1 MKSNENNE
9 LYLKCKR
16 KNIRFETVCEV
27 GVYMPETSNV
37 LNFITDGIKAILVE
51 PDKKSLAR
59 IHDMFKGKNVLVHP
73 VAIYDYNGELELV
86 QRDASTFAKDLPSSP
101 AQVNDNY
108 TINKDDTFKVPCKVF
123 NELDSGNIDLLC
135 VDTEG
140 SEWYVIKN
148 LVSRPKIISLETH
161 GRFYTNPFKKEI
173 NEWMK
178 KNGYSTWYKTKSDTI
193 YYKENLIRISW
204 KEKIALWFMN
214 IYLKTRRLK
223 RFLYFKS

>member
-9 LYLKCKR
+9 LYLKCKK
-16 KNIRFETVCEV
+16 KNIHFETVCEV
-27 GVYMPETSNV
+27 GVYMPETSNI
-37 LNFITDGIKAILVE
+37 LNFMNDGINSILVE

-59 IHDMFKGKNVLVHP
+59 IHDMFKDKNVVVHP
-73 VAIYDYNGELELV
+73 IAIYDYNGELELV

-108 TINKDDTFKVPCKVF
+108 TINKEDTFKVPCKVF
-123 NELDSGNIDLLC
+123 NEVDPGNIDLLC

-148 LVSRPKIISLETH
+148 LVSRPKCISLETH
-161 GRFYTNPFKKEI
+161 GRFYTNPFI
-173 NEWMK
+173 NEIKTWMRT
-178 KNGYSTWYKTKSDTI
+178 NGYTPWYKTKSDTI
-193 YYKENLIRISW
+193 FFKEGIIKKSLQ
-204 KEKIALWFMN
+204 EKIALCTMN
-214 IYLKTRRLK
+214 IYLKTRKLK

>member
-9 LYLKCKR
+9 LYLKCKK
-16 KNIRFETVCEV
+16 KNLGFNTVCEV

-37 LNFITDGIKAILVE
+37 LNFVKDGIRAILVE
-51 PDKKSLAR
+51 PDKKSLER
-59 IHDMFKGKNVLVHP
+59 INELFKEDEVEVHP

-108 TINKDDTFKVPCKVF
+108 TINNADTFKVPCKVF
-123 NELDSGNIDLLC
+123 NDIDPGNINLLC

-148 LVSRPKIISLETH
+148 LVSRPQIISLETH
-161 GRFYTNPFKKEI
+161 GRFYRNPFIKEI
-173 NEWMK
+173 SEWMMM
-178 KNGYSTWYKTKSDTI
+178 NGYAPWYKTKSDTV
-193 YYKENLIRISW
+193 YYRTDLMTIGS
-204 KEKIALWFMN
+204 KEKLALWFMN
-214 IYLKTRRLK
+214 NYLKFRRLK